1 MNKWSKRWMNDFK
14 IYKNNH
20 VEEIYSNIL
29 FGILV
34 CQLLI
39 KYKKDISTSSYG
51 ISWELINTL
60 PAGIF
65 FIYWQSANDKKTKH
79 MEVKQHATK

>member
-1 MNKWSKRWMNDFK
+1 MNDFK

-20 VEEIYSNIL
+20 VEEIYFNIL

-34 CQLLI
+34 GQLLT

-51 ISWELINTL
+51 PTREWGYLENSLIPYQWKYFSFIDNQPMTKRQNT
-60 PAGIF
+60 
-65 FIYWQSANDKKTKH
+65 WR
-79 MEVKQHATK
+79 